1 MLERQNYRERRG
13 VGTVV
18 ESYKEPVYVSYAVV
32 WPNINTG
39 ITRVVSRLPWE
50 KGMC

>member
-1 MLERQNYRERRG
+1 M
-13 VGTVV
+13 GTVV

-39 ITRVVSRLPWE
+39 TTRVVSRLPWE